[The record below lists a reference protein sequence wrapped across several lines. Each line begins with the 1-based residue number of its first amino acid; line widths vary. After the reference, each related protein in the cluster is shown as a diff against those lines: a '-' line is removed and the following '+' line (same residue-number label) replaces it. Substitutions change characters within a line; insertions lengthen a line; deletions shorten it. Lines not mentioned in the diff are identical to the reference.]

1 MFDINVKQVC
11 LYLCTVKFFLKIEFQ
26 MVQIKKDDATEELI
40 KNTAKKIFFGEGK
53 FNATT
58 QEIADAARINRTLI
72 NYYFRSRD
80 KLFEIVLQDA
90 QEYEQKRTE
99 SIIFSELPFKVK
111 IEDFIDKSFLMA
123 KEYPYMELYMVTQFN
138 QGCYFKDEEG
148 MDRVLK
154 KFYEEFE
161 VAMEQ
166 GIIRKMEPIQFII
179 NMISLISFPV
189 AMRPLFQ
196 KTMRLSNPEYEKILG
211 DRKQII
217 MDNLFNT
224 YQLK

>member
-1 MFDINVKQVC
+1 
-11 LYLCTVKFFLKIEFQ
+11 
-26 MVQIKKDDATEELI
+26 
-40 KNTAKKIFFGEGK
+40 
-53 FNATT
+53 
-58 QEIADAARINRTLI
+58 
-72 NYYFRSRD
+72 
-80 KLFEIVLQDA
+80 
-90 QEYEQKRTE
+90 
-99 SIIFSELPFKVK
+99 
-111 IEDFIDKSFLMA
+111 MA

>member
-1 MFDINVKQVC
+1 MSA
-11 LYLCTVKFFLKIEFQ
+11 E
-26 MVQIKKDDATEELI
+26 KKDEVTEELI
-40 KNTAKKIFFGEGK
+40 KNTAKRLFFAEGK

-58 QEIADAARINRTLI
+58 QEIADAAGVNRTLI

-80 KLFEIVLQDA
+80 KLFDLVFRDA
-90 QEYEQKRTE
+90 QDYEQKRTE
-99 SIIFSELPFKVK
+99 SIIFSELPFKAK
-111 IEDFIDKSFLMA
+111 IEEFIDESFIVA

-148 MDRVLK
+148 MDRMLK

-161 VAMEQ
+161 VAMEE
-166 GIIRKMEPIQFII
+166 GLILKMEPIQFIL

-196 KTMRLSNPEYEKILG
+196 KSMRLTDEDYERILSERKKI
-211 DRKQII
+211 II
-217 MDNLFNT
+217 DTLFC
-224 YQLK
+224 K